1 MSAILEPMLY
11 ADIAH
16 CADLMTCSGT
26 LIKLV
31 PNYFN
36 RDEIG
41 GNKMPRKR
49 STLFQERILS
59 IVKAGC
65 GHIVSCFQVMA
76 CSSLRNMRVP
86 YLNNITMA
94 SRLP

>member
-1 MSAILEPMLY
+1 MSAILEPMLP

-31 PNYFN
+31 KNYFN

-49 STLFQERILS
+49 SRKKLINCQSSVWPYCIMFSSNDMFIIKEHEGTL
-59 IVKAGC
+59 
-65 GHIVSCFQVMA
+65 
-76 CSSLRNMRVP
+76 P
-86 YLNNITMA
+86 
-94 SRLP
+94 